1 MTLVNQEFKLIA
13 RNKGLIGALVLVL
26 IIPFFYS
33 FCFLTSAWDPY
44 GNTGKI
50 PVAVVNLDE
59 PAELNGTKIQAGTD
73 TVAKLKDDDQLK
85 WIFVSEKE
93 AQAGLK
99 KNQYYSVITIP
110 KDFSKNAATVLDDK
124 PEKMQ
129 LQYETNGSLNYI
141 SEVIT
146 QVGVDK
152 LNSQIREKVTT
163 AFASELF
170 DQIGTIGS
178 QIKTAA
184 DGATQ
189 INDGTKTLQSGVMQ
203 YTDGV
208 TQVNTGVGTLFSN
221 IPALTSGVNQ
231 LADGGNQIKDGLGQL
246 QGKVPALT
254 SGVTQLTDGGSQ
266 LKNGLQQLNDQVPT
280 LSSGVNQLNA
290 GMNQLYAAVTT
301 TDNTD
306 DNTLGNG
313 VKKLLAGIQD
323 LNKYTLTDWQNA
335 DNYNLPEAI
344 AALNAGLTT
353 LVGQVK
359 SQAGL
364 MSTAFSSSSF
374 AISPMMLKLQGGL
387 TFEDLHVPTGVS
399 SIKPFVGLEADSQAA
414 TATADQALTQTIADV
429 DNSEAAQQTS
439 SDFTALAEAV
449 KGDPDAEAALA
460 KLQASYDAEKATTKD
475 DLTAFS
481 TAYEAEKTVKDNNYG
496 IAKGFLQY
504 AKESLVAT
512 EAEKDSSADI
522 SKSATQPTT
531 LQGALMK
538 LSSSLTA
545 LDNELNQPTVH
556 ASYTSAITQLVE
568 GLTALDAAVNDGNN
582 DGSLIAG
589 VTKLKDG
596 MNQLAANVPALSD
609 GVLQLYQGSVLE
621 SDGLNTL
628 NSQTPALA
636 DGVNQLYDGAVQE
649 SDGLNTLNGQTPTLA
664 DGVTQL
670 YDGTQQLVSN
680 NQALNDGT
688 QQLVAGSGQLADGLN
703 DGYKQI
709 AATHLTNM
717 TADMFAAPTET
728 TQKQYSFV
736 PNYGAA
742 LAPFVLA
749 LALFIAIVIFNFA
762 YPMKR
767 KDDDERSPLAWLL
780 GKLAIG
786 TGVALGMA
794 VIEAS
799 LMLAVG
805 LHVDHVLSFYGV
817 TMLFAISA
825 MYLTMFLNIV
835 LGRLGIF
842 VALGLLTMSGSG
854 GLFPQ
859 ETVSPLFTSLQKF
872 LPMTYAINGYRQV
885 ITSGIAGSTVT
896 LSVEVLVGI
905 AVVSVA
911 LLILF
916 SGLKDL
922 RHKKQHLRGI

>member
-59 PAELNGTKIQAGTD
+59 PAELNGTKIQAGAD

-184 DGATQ
+184 AGATQ
-189 INDGTKTLQSGVMQ
+189 INDGTKTLQSGVTQ

-290 GMNQLYAAVTT
+290 GINQLYAAVTT
-301 TDNTD
+301 KNDQGQTLTTGITALKQGIEDLEYYTLEQRNGNPNMVDGVQQMAEKMSKLFDAVNKQSSLISAAFIPFDMPIGIDTNTEPYGYVTPEQLGIVSPDGKAYNLAHYEAAAKKETSKADASLTELGTASAPSAEVQSALTALESAVATTNDETAKQALADFKAQYETENTNENEKLAQFKTDYEAEKVAKDNEYATARGYLNFAKESLTNKGTD
-306 DNTLGNG
+306 DQGDPTGLQVALQTFAEKLATLNTELSDADVSGHPTYANAVAQLQAG
-313 VKKLLAGIQD
+313 LEELDASVNNPDESQNLLAGI
-323 LNKYTLTDWQNA
+323 
-335 DNYNLPEAI
+335 
-344 AALNAGLTT
+344 
-353 LVGQVK
+353 
-359 SQAGL
+359 
-364 MSTAFSSSSF
+364 
-374 AISPMMLKLQGGL
+374 
-387 TFEDLHVPTGVS
+387 
-399 SIKPFVGLEADSQAA
+399 
-414 TATADQALTQTIADV
+414 
-429 DNSEAAQQTS
+429 
-439 SDFTALAEAV
+439 
-449 KGDPDAEAALA
+449 
-460 KLQASYDAEKATTKD
+460 
-475 DLTAFS
+475 
-481 TAYEAEKTVKDNNYG
+481 
-496 IAKGFLQY
+496 
-504 AKESLVAT
+504 
-512 EAEKDSSADI
+512 
-522 SKSATQPTT
+522 
-531 LQGALMK
+531 
-538 LSSSLTA
+538 
-545 LDNELNQPTVH
+545 
-556 ASYTSAITQLVE
+556 
-568 GLTALDAAVNDGNN
+568 
-582 DGSLIAG
+582 
-589 VTKLKDG
+589 TKLKDG

-636 DGVNQLYDGAVQE
+636 DGVNQLYHGAVQE

-688 QQLVAGSGQLADGLN
+688 QQLVAGSGQLAEGLN

-767 KDDDERSPLAWLL
+767 NDDDERSPLAWLL